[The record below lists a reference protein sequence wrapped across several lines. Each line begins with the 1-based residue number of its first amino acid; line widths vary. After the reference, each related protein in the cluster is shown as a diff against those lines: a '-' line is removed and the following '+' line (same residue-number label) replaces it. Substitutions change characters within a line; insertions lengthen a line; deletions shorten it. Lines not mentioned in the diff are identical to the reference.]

1 MGAVTAS
8 GARASA
14 SAQRTV
20 NASTK
25 CVTHQQALT
34 LHVNTVMLSRKLV
47 SLAVPMTA
55 SVPPTIQSV
64 DMAEDLI
71 SVAVVQTRIVL
82 LTNCATLIHMNA
94 TQSLLMLVVI
104 TTTPIVHLRSVM
116 SLGLTITVT
125 TVMILS
131 VNLDV
136 LMMANVLKTNQSVA
150 LAVNPTDV
158 DAMLTLTV
166 RLATSV
172 ETMNASLLSALTMLT
187 VGMESVISTTL
198 LTI

>member
-1 MGAVTAS
+1 MG
-8 GARASA
+8 
-14 SAQRTV
+14 QRTV

-34 LHVNTVMLSRKLV
+34 LHVNTVMLTRKLV
-47 SLAVPMTA
+47 SPAVPMTA
-55 SVPPTIQSV
+55 SVHPTIQSV

-71 SVAVVQTRIVL
+71 SVAVVQTRIAL

-104 TTTPIVHLRSVM
+104 TTTAIVHLRSVM
-116 SLGLTITVT
+116 SLGRTITVT

-136 LMMANVLKTNQSVA
+136 LMTANVLKTNQSVA

-158 DAMLTLTV
+158 DAMLTLTA

-172 ETMNASLLSALTMLT
+172 ATMNASLLSALTILT
-187 VGMESVISTTL
+187 VGMESVMSTTL

>member
-1 MGAVTAS
+1 MG
-8 GARASA
+8 
-14 SAQRTV
+14 
-20 NASTK
+20 
-25 CVTHQQALT
+25 
-34 LHVNTVMLSRKLV
+34 
-47 SLAVPMTA
+47 MTA

-71 SVAVVQTRIVL
+71 SVAVVQTRIAL

-158 DAMLTLTV
+158 DAMLTPTA

-172 ETMNASLLSALTMLT
+172 ATMNALLLSALTMLT
-187 VGMESVISTTL
+187 VRMESVMSTTH